1 MEADEIN
8 PSTEAEKL
16 ALVNA
21 QSVRNRTALLLSD
34 YVTSNNI
41 DIACITETWLTQL
54 DNVDIA
60 VLQGNNYTLSHVM
73 RDNIRGGGV
82 GVLFKSTYKLLR
94 STSIS
99 CEAYEGINITLK
111 HPNSTLITVVVIYRS
126 PSLSMGSFFE
136 RFNGVL
142 QETFVHGNMLLSVAI
157 LTYITT
163 TPAVN
168 VQMNSPI

>member
-1 MEADEIN
+1 M
-8 PSTEAEKL
+8 
-16 ALVNA
+16 
-21 QSVRNRTALLLSD
+21 
-34 YVTSNNI
+34 
-41 DIACITETWLTQL
+41 W
-54 DNVDIA
+54 
-60 VLQGNNYTLSHVM
+60 
-73 RDNIRGGGV
+73 DNIRGGGV

-94 STSIS
+94 STAIS

-126 PSLSMGSFFE
+126 PSLSTGSFFE

-142 QETFVHGNMLLSVAI
+142 QETMLLSVAI

-168 VQMNSPI
+168 VQMNSPIWSISVATSN

>member
-1 MEADEIN
+1 
-8 PSTEAEKL
+8 
-16 ALVNA
+16 
-21 QSVRNRTALLLSD
+21 
-34 YVTSNNI
+34 
-41 DIACITETWLTQL
+41 
-54 DNVDIA
+54 
-60 VLQGNNYTLSHVM
+60 M

-94 STSIS
+94 STPIS

-142 QETFVHGNMLLSVAI
+142 QETFVHGTMLLSVAI

-163 TPAVN
+163 TPDVN